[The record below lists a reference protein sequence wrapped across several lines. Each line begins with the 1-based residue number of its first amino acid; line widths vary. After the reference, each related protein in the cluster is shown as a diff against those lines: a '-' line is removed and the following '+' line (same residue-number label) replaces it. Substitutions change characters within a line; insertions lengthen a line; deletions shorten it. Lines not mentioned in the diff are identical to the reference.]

1 MPATRAQRQCIQQRR
16 HARLPD
22 ELVRKIIETA
32 GPYCVLV
39 KGGQACSLEIPRT
52 AGRTAKSFLAPV
64 SNNLLRVPEDHTSIA
79 DAVAAARDGHTIL
92 VRDDQFI
99 EIDRVITV
107 PPIQIQIVGIVNQA
121 MDIRYGT
128 TRDISNDARFLQ
140 TGHADLRA
148 PHPRTPYICG
158 SFDRRAGGGDDE
170 DGGVFWVDGAGAR
183 LTLRNITFLGV
194 SVDDDDFSDD
204 EDAEVDLASR
214 DTGIMATDGAHVVVE
229 NRWFSCFGRGAIA
242 ARSGARVDARD
253 CSFGRSYFGA
263 CTEGAGS
270 SMVLERCDF
279 LGTNMYAVMSTEG
292 GRIDVRSCR
301 VAGSTM
307 TALAVS
313 DAGSRLRFDASTVY
327 RSRRARLDDMTPGQL
342 EANGGRPFWIRRAL
356 ALDGGSLTFPDRIP
370 GAQVEGDTASPYG
383 GPMGG
388 AWLCPSW
395 RPGGEDDLY
404 VSDDEWPGDD
414 DPTTAGVRWLT
425 VTHDH
430 WETGREAS
438 MHD

>member
-1 MPATRAQRQCIQQRR
+1 MPATRAQRQRVQQRR
-16 HARLPD
+16 HANLPD
-22 ELVRKIIETA
+22 ELIRQIIDIA

-52 AGRTAKSFLAPV
+52 GGRTAKSFLAPV
-64 SNNLLRVPEDHTSIA
+64 SNNLIRVPEDHASIA
-79 DAVAAARDGHTIL
+79 DALAAARDGHTIL

-204 EDAEVDLASR
+204 EDAAVDLGAQ
-214 DTGIMATDGAHVVVE
+214 DTGILAMDGAHVVVE
-229 NRWFSCFGRGAIA
+229 NCWFSCFGRGAIH
-242 ARSGARVDARD
+242 ARGRGARIEARD

-263 CTEGAGS
+263 CTEGA
-270 SMVLERCDF
+270 SMLLERCDF
-279 LGTNMYAVMSTEG
+279 LGTNMYAAMCTEG
-292 GRIDVRSCR
+292 GRTDVRSCR
-301 VAGSTM
+301 VAGSIM

-327 RSRRARLDDMTPGQL
+327 RARRARLDDMTPGQL
-342 EANGGRPFWIRRAL
+342 EANGGRPFWIRRGI

-370 GAQVEGDTASPYG
+370 GAQVEGHNASPYG
-383 GPMGG
+383 GPMTG
-388 AWLCPSW
+388 AWLSPSW
-395 RPGGEDDLY
+395 RSGGEDDLY
-404 VSDDEWPGDD
+404 VSDDEWPGED

-425 VTHDH
+425 VTHEH
-430 WETGREAS
+430 WETGQEAS
-438 MHD
+438 MRD